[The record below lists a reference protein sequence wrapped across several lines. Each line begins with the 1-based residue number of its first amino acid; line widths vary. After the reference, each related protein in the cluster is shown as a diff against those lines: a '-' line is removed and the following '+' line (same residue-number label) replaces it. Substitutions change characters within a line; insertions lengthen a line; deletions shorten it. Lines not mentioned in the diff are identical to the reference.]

1 MKEENNEEIT
11 AYIEFYNEIKKV
23 ILPPTFK
30 GLQEKLIAML
40 QLQSDLIS
48 SLIISYKDEDDDKVI
63 VEANDDYLI
72 LLDQIQNKTVNIIK
86 VETNEK
92 ANINKETCTQSLIK
106 FKEKMDKDNDANN
119 NLNIVSNQ
127 QFEINKEI
135 KPENK
140 NEDREEH
147 INNNIIS
154 KNNNININNDIDDEL
169 EINNNKVVLNNIDND
184 LNNSNSEED
193 IISPYLKQ
201 EKNINENNNNSNN
214 INIININN
222 DRNNIENI
230 NNINNENI
238 NNNMNAN
245 VNLSQTHLVFN
256 IPCGLCSQFPII
268 KILYYCPTCSVYIC
282 PECERKPDINHRH
295 SILKV
300 QTQQQYNDL
309 IEKIGKKAELKL
321 ENNINESNLAKI
333 TNNIKDSFLK
343 IIGSNKEEINLQPQN
358 MTQQMS
364 LIQIARMKYDL
375 QGRSDKQIEE
385 AIRKTNGD
393 IEKAIPLLFG

>member
-92 ANINKETCTQSLIK
+92 ANINKETCTKSLIK
-106 FKEKMDKDNDANN
+106 FKEKIDKDNEANN

-147 INNNIIS
+147 INHNIIS
-154 KNNNININNDIDDEL
+154 KNNNININNDI
-169 EINNNKVVLNNIDND
+169 
-184 LNNSNSEED
+184 ED
-193 IISPYLKQ
+193 
-201 EKNINENNNNSNN
+201 
-214 INIININN
+214 
-222 DRNNIENI
+222 
-230 NNINNENI
+230 
-238 NNNMNAN
+238 
-245 VNLSQTHLVFN
+245 
-256 IPCGLCSQFPII
+256 
-268 KILYYCPTCSVYIC
+268 
-282 PECERKPDINHRH
+282 
-295 SILKV
+295 
-300 QTQQQYNDL
+300 
-309 IEKIGKKAELKL
+309 
-321 ENNINESNLAKI
+321 
-333 TNNIKDSFLK
+333 
-343 IIGSNKEEINLQPQN
+343 
-358 MTQQMS
+358 
-364 LIQIARMKYDL
+364 
-375 QGRSDKQIEE
+375 
-385 AIRKTNGD
+385 
-393 IEKAIPLLFG
+393 